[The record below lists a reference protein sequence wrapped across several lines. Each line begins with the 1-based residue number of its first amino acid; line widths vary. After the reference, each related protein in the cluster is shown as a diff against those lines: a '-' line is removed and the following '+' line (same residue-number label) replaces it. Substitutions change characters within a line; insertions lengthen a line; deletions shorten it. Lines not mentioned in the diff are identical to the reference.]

1 MDRWGGVFA
10 MNPGEKTLSDEE
22 YRTWLKNIVL
32 YYVNKGACAPF
43 SIVHYD
49 FF

>member
-1 MDRWGGVFA
+1 
-10 MNPGEKTLSDEE
+10 MNTGEKSC
-22 YRTWLKNIVL
+22 RMKNIGTWLKNIVL
-32 YYVNKGACAPF
+32 YYVNKGAVTPF